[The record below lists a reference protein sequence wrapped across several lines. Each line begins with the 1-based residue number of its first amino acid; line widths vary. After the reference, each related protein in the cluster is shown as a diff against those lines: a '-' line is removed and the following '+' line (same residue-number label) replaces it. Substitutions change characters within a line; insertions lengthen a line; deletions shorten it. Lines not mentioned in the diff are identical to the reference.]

1 MIRKMN
7 TKNEPMRS
15 LYDYFQEQIDK
26 LIDKKKIGNNTC
38 CEKILESDEKAK
50 SFIQSI
56 TFSKVKIFDKHDEDL
71 LLNENYK
78 NRAIHSVCVFLLGLT
93 IGEFCDLFNECEKV
107 LSDEEI
113 QCFEPDRSILKYRLW
128 ILMSVLHDYGYFSK
142 NIMNENL
149 DIRSYLPYVLSD
161 DCYYDCKLVRNYSM
175 YHGRVLKLSYKEIER
190 YNDYA
195 RKYHECK
202 NDKFEKNDHGIIGG
216 VEAFEKQ
223 AKSYIERFL
232 NNEIPCRVY
241 KKNILYY
248 KTACLTVCQHNI
260 YKSKK
265 ESDEKYKQ
273 YELDSLLSSSGYSV
287 GIDTPLLALLSL
299 VDTIECIKSVY
310 KTKKNIKKFSVI
322 DILKIIKICVR
333 NDCIILDYTALFHKM
348 ESSEMNNTKKLENL
362 CTNIKSLPD
371 WTDFNVVQN
380 DNVKYCFSITLKT
393 KP

>member
-1 MIRKMN
+1 MN
-7 TKNEPMRS
+7 TKNKPMRS
-15 LYDYFQEQIDK
+15 LYECFQEQIDK
-26 LIDKKKIGNNTC
+26 LNKIGKLPSTH
-38 CEKILESDEKAK
+38 CEEILKSDEKAK

-56 TFSKVKIFDKHDEDL
+56 TFSKVKIFDEYDEDL
-71 LLNENYK
+71 LLLNDNCK

-93 IGEFCDLFNECEKV
+93 VGKFCNLFNKCEKV

-113 QCFEPDRSILKYRLW
+113 QCFEPDRRILKYRLW
-128 ILMSVLHDYGYFSK
+128 ILVSVLHDYGYFSK
-142 NIMNENL
+142 NIMNGSL

-175 YHGRVLKLSYKEIER
+175 YHSSVLKLSYKEIER

-195 RKYHECK
+195 REYHECK
-202 NDKFEKNDHGIIGG
+202 KDKFEKNDHGIIGG

-223 AKSYIERFL
+223 AKSYIERFF

-260 YKSKK
+260 HKSKK
-265 ESDEKYKQ
+265 ESDETYKKYK
-273 YELDSLLSSSGYSV
+273 LGSLLSYSGYSV

-310 KTKKNIKKFSVI
+310 KTKK
-322 DILKIIKICVR
+322 ILK
-333 NDCIILDYTALFHKM
+333 
-348 ESSEMNNTKKLENL
+348 NL
-362 CTNIKSLPD
+362 AS
-371 WTDFNVVQN
+371 
-380 DNVKYCFSITLKT
+380 
-393 KP
+393 

>member
-1 MIRKMN
+1 MVRKMN
-7 TKNEPMRS
+7 TKNKPMRS
-15 LYDYFQEQIDK
+15 LYECFQEQIDK

-56 TFSKVKIFDKHDEDL
+56 TFSRVNIFDEYDEDLL

-78 NRAIHSVCVFLLGLT
+78 NRTIHSVCVFLLGLT
-93 IGEFCDLFNECEKV
+93 IGKFCDLFNKCEKV
-107 LSDEEI
+107 ISDEEI
-113 QCFEPDRSILKYRLW
+113 QCLEPDRRIIKYRLW
-128 ILMSVLHDYGYFSK
+128 ILASVLHDYGYFSK

-149 DIRSYLPYVLSD
+149 DTRSYLPYVLSD
-161 DCYYDCKLVRNYSM
+161 GCYCDCKLLRNYSM
-175 YHGRVLKLSYKEIER
+175 YHSGVLKLSYKEIEW

-195 RKYHECK
+195 RFYHK

-223 AKSYIERFL
+223 AKSYKERFL

-265 ESDEKYKQ
+265 ETDEIYKKYK
-273 YELDSLLSSSGYSV
+273 LDSLLSYAGYSV

-299 VDTIECIKSVY
+299 VDTVECIKRVY
-310 KTKKNIKKFSVI
+310 KTEKCIEEFSVI
-322 DILKIIKICVR
+322 DILKMIKICVH
-333 NDCIILDYTALFHKM
+333 NDCIILDYDALFHKM
-348 ESSEMNNTKKLENL
+348 ESSEMNNTKELEKLR
-362 CTNIKSLPD
+362 TNIELLHD
-371 WTDFNVVQN
+371 WTDFNVDHKN
-380 DNVKYCFSITLKT
+380 DAKYCFSITLKT
-393 KP
+393 KPQ

>member
-1 MIRKMN
+1 MN
-7 TKNEPMRS
+7 IKNEPMRS
-15 LYDYFQEQIDK
+15 LYECFQEQIKNLNKMGK
-26 LIDKKKIGNNTC
+26 LPSTH
-38 CEKILESDEKAK
+38 CEEILKSDEKAK

-56 TFSKVKIFDKHDEDL
+56 TFSKVKIFDEYDEDL

-128 ILMSVLHDYGYFSK
+128 ILVSVLHDYGYFSK
-142 NIMNENL
+142 NIMNKNL
-149 DIRSYLPYVLSD
+149 NIRSYQPYVLSD

-175 YHGRVLKLSYKEIER
+175 YHGKVLKLSYKEIER

-195 RKYHECK
+195 REYHCK
-202 NDKFEKNDHGIIGG
+202 NYEFEKNDHGIVGG
-216 VEAFEKQ
+216 IESFEKQ
-223 AKSYIERFL
+223 AKSYKKRFSH
-232 NNEIPCRVY
+232 NEIPCRVY

-260 YKSKK
+260 HKSKK
-265 ESDEKYKQ
+265 ESDEMYKQ
-273 YELDSLLSSSGYSV
+273 HGLDSLLSSSGYSV

-348 ESSEMNNTKKLENL
+348 ESSEMNNTKKLKNL
-362 CTNIKSLPD
+362 RTNIKSLHD

-380 DNVKYCFSITLKT
+380 DNAKYCFSITLKT
-393 KP
+393 KPQ